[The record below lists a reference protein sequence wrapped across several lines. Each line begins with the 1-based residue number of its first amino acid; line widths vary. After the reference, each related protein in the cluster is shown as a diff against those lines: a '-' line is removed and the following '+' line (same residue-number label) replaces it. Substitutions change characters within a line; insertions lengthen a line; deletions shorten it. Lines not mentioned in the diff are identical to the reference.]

1 MAMANIDL
9 ELISQFQ
16 EDGAVLLKNAF
27 EPKWIALAEKVIQKT
42 MDNPSE
48 FSEMLKPNENEGGYF
63 NDYCNWQQ
71 IPELIDFVHHS
82 PAAQIVGQLM
92 KSKIRYASYVPKVKF
107 VKMIAVLRCL
117 TFK

>member
-1 MAMANIDL
+1 MANIDL
-9 ELISQFQ
+9 KLISQFQ

-48 FSEMLKPNENEGGYF
+48 FSEMLRPNENEGGYF
-63 NDYCNWQQ
+63 NDYCNWQH
-71 IPELIDFVHHS
+71 IPELIDFIHHS

-92 KSKIRYASYVPKVKF
+92 NSKIRYLWIKNKTRQNERNCALFSLK
-107 VKMIAVLRCL
+107 
-117 TFK
+117 

>member
-1 MAMANIDL
+1 MATMANIDL
-9 ELISQFQ
+9 KLISQFQ

-48 FSEMLKPNENEGGYF
+48 FSEMLRPNENEGGYF
-63 NDYCNWQQ
+63 NDYCNWQH
-71 IPELIDFVHHS
+71 IPELIDFIHHS

-92 KSKIRYASYVPKVKF
+92 NSKIRY
-107 VKMIAVLRCL
+107 L
-117 TFK
+117 